1 MQIETNTKITI
12 LYFLLQKHHMRLEH
26 EENTF
31 PTWILCYRQLSYGE
45 GSERGFRGDCI
56 GANLQPAL
64 AFQEGIE

>member
-1 MQIETNTKITI
+1 MYVSI
-12 LYFLLQKHHMRLEH
+12 HWRLEH